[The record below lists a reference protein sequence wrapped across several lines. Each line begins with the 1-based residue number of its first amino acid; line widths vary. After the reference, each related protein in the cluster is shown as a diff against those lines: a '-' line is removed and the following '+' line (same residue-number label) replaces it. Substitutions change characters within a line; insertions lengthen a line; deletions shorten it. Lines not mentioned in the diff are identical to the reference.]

1 MARILVVDDSGL
13 SRRISRTIL
22 EEAGYEVTEAE
33 DGIVAVERYYL
44 DKPDLVLL
52 DITMRG
58 MSGFEVLEKIREM
71 DPAAKVVVAT
81 ADIQSST
88 REMTRQG
95 GAMGFVN
102 KPFVGEQ
109 MIRTVADVLGG
120 ASQWN

>member
-1 MARILVVDDSGL
+1 MAKILVVDDSGL

-22 EEAGYEVTEAE
+22 EEAGHEVVEAE
-33 DGIVAVERYYL
+33 EGMAAVERYYL
-44 DKPDLVLL
+44 DKPELVLL

-58 MSGFEVLEKIREM
+58 MTGFEVLDKIRQI

-102 KPFVGEQ
+102 KPFVAEQ
-109 MIRTVADVLGG
+109 MTQTVAAVLRGE
-120 ASQWN
+120 SQWS